1 MSNLDALMSITKL
14 DLEGEIT
21 KSLADE
27 FRKSVDFEMMC
38 DIMVEFRG
46 YVIVEIEYGP
56 DKKWIDIMAWFDA
69 NCTGD
74 YKEHNG
80 KWLIERPEDATM
92 FKLKWL

>member
-1 MSNLDALMSITKL
+1 MSDLNAIMSITKF
-14 DLEGEIT
+14 DIEGEIT

-27 FRKSVDFEMMC
+27 FRKSIDFELMC
-38 DIMVEFRG
+38 DIMVRMRG
-46 YVIVEIEYGP
+46 YVTVDIDYGS
-56 DKKWIDIMAWFDA
+56 DRKWTDVMAWFDA

-92 FKLKWL
+92 FRLRWL